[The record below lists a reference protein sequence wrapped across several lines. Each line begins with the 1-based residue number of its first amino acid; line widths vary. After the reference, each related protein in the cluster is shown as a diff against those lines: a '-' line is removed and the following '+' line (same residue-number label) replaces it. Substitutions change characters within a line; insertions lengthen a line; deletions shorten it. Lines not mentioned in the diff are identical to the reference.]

1 MGEGGFAKKF
11 IKKPAEPFIRRDL
24 KKGYFAKKVMGKS
37 IDFNKYF
44 LSYLTRGT
52 ITKRP
57 VQATYS
63 VRIKALPTGANKEA
77 LLRPHETSLEL
88 QCASETPKLINL
100 NYPVIK
106 TFNWS
111 PQNCG
116 DVIFNIK
123 VGNIILTKK
132 YTGYLAFP
140 KFIKAFESGQ
150 RMLYPSEFPH
160 EKAALKRMGIKYIL
174 VKYQFKG
181 HGPVLKLLRSVP
193 GRIPQDIAKCW
204 D

>member
-11 IKKPAEPFIRRDL
+11 IKGPAEPFIRRNL
-24 KKGYFAKKVMGKS
+24 KKGYYAKKVMGKP

-44 LSYLTRGT
+44 LSYLTKGT
-52 ITKRP
+52 IAARP
-57 VQATYS
+57 VQAAYS
-63 VRIKALPTGANKEA
+63 VQIKALPTGANKEA
-77 LLRPHETSLEL
+77 LLRPHATSLEL
-88 QCASETPKLINL
+88 QCAGETPKLINL
-100 NYPVIK
+100 NYPVRK

-140 KFIKAFESGQ
+140 KFIKENIRDISLSRNLSKILKKASVDFTQVSFPMKKFRSKGWESNT
-150 RMLYPSEFPH
+150 
-160 EKAALKRMGIKYIL
+160 
-174 VKYQFKG
+174 
-181 HGPVLKLLRSVP
+181 
-193 GRIPQDIAKCW
+193 
-204 D
+204 

>member
-11 IKKPAEPFIRRDL
+11 IKGPAEPFIRQDL
-24 KKGYFAKKVMGKS
+24 KKGYYAKKVMDKS
-37 IDFNKYF
+37 IDFDKYF
-44 LSYLTRGT
+44 LSYLTKGT
-52 ITKRP
+52 IATRP
-57 VQATYS
+57 VQADYS
-63 VRIKALPTGANKEA
+63 VQIKALPTGANKEA
-77 LLRPHETSLEL
+77 LLRPHATSLEL
-88 QCASETPKLINL
+88 QCAGETRKLTNL

-106 TFNWS
+106 IFNWS
-111 PQNCG
+111 AQSCG
-116 DVIFNIK
+116 DVIFNIE

-140 KFIKAFESGQ
+140 KFIKDFESGQ
-150 RMLYPSEFPH
+150 RIFYRSEFPN
-160 EKAALKRMGIKYIL
+160 ENAALKRMGIKYIT

-181 HGPVLKLLRSVP
+181 HRPVLKLLRSVP

>member
-1 MGEGGFAKKF
+1 MGR
-11 IKKPAEPFIRRDL
+11 P
-24 KKGYFAKKVMGKS
+24 

-44 LSYLTRGT
+44 LSYLTKGT
-52 ITKRP
+52 TATKP
-57 VQATYS
+57 IKAAYS
-63 VRIKALPTGANKEA
+63 VKIKALPTGANKEA
-77 LLRPHETSLEL
+77 LLRPHATSLEL

-100 NYPVIK
+100 NYPVRK

-116 DVIFNIK
+116 DVILNIK

-140 KFIKAFESGQ
+140 KFIKDFNKGQ
-150 RMLYPSEFPH
+150 RIFYPSEFPH
-160 EKAALKRMGIKYIL
+160 EKVSIKRMGIRYIT

-181 HGPVLKLLRSVP
+181 HRPVLKLLRLVP
-193 GRIPQDIAKCW
+193 GRIPQDIAQCW